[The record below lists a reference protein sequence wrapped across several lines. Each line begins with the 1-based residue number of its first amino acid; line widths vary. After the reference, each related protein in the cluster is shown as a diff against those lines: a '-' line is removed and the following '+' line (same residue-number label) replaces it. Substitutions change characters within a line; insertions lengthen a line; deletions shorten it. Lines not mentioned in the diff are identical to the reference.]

1 MSATALSEAF
11 ITPLLGGLTLG
22 VAAMWLLFSLG
33 RVAGIS
39 GILWGVMAGPDRHW
53 RVFFL
58 MGLLMGG
65 VVIHAVLGMPV
76 PAQSSTP
83 LPLVVFSGLLVGFG
97 TRMGGGCTSGHG
109 VCGIGRQSL
118 RSIAATATFMVTGV
132 LTVFMIRHIVE
143 GAL

>member
-58 MGLLMGG
+58 MGLLIGG

>member
-65 VVIHAVLGMPV
+65 VVIHAVWGMAV
-76 PAQSSTP
+76 PARCSTP
-83 LPLVVFSGLLVGFG
+83 RPLVVFGGLLVGFG

-118 RSIAATATFMVTGV
+118 RSIVATATFMVTGV

>member
-1 MSATALSEAF
+1 MSATALPEAF
-11 ITPLLGGLTLG
+11 ITPLLGGVTLG
-22 VAAMWLLFSLG
+22 VAAMWLLLSLG

-39 GILWGVMAGPDRHW
+39 GILWGVMAEPDRHW

-58 MGLLMGG
+58 MGLLLGG
-65 VVIHAVLGMPV
+65 VVVHAVLGMPV

-118 RSIAATATFMVTGV
+118 RSIVATATFMVTGV
-132 LTVFMIRHIVE
+132 LTVFIIRHIVE
-143 GAL
+143 AAV

>member
-1 MSATALSEAF
+1 MGATALPEAF

-22 VAAMWLLFSLG
+22 AAAMWLLFSLG

-39 GILWGVMAGPDRHW
+39 GILWGGMAGPDRHW

-76 PAQSSTP
+76 PAKSSTP

-118 RSIAATATFMVTGV
+118 RSIVATATFMVTGV

>member
-39 GILWGVMAGPDRHW
+39 GILWGVMAGPDRPW

-109 VCGIGRQSL
+109 VCGLGRQSL

>member
-1 MSATALSEAF
+1 MSATALPEAF

-39 GILWGVMAGPDRHW
+39 SILWGVMAEPDRHW

-65 VVIHAVLGMPV
+65 VVVHAVLGMPV

-118 RSIAATATFMVTGV
+118 RSIVATATFMVTGV
-132 LTVFMIRHIVE
+132 LTVFMIQHILG
-143 GAL
+143 GAV

>member
-1 MSATALSEAF
+1 MSATALPEAF
-11 ITPLLGGLTLG
+11 ITPLLGGVTLG
-22 VAAMWLLFSLG
+22 GAAMWLLFFLG

-39 GILWGVMAGPDRHW
+39 GILWGVMAEPDRHW

-65 VVIHAVLGMPV
+65 VVVHVVLGMPV
-76 PAQSSTP
+76 PAQSSTQ

-118 RSIAATATFMVTGV
+118 RSIVATATFMVTGV
-132 LTVFMIRHIVE
+132 LTVFIIRHIFEAAV
-143 GAL
+143 

>member
-65 VVIHAVLGMPV
+65 VVIHAVLDMPV

-118 RSIAATATFMVTGV
+118 RSIVATATFMVTGV

>member
-58 MGLLMGG
+58 MGLLIGG

-83 LPLVVFSGLLVGFG
+83 LPLVVRSGLLVGFG

-118 RSIAATATFMVTGV
+118 RSIVATATFMVTGV

>member
-22 VAAMWLLFSLG
+22 AAAMWLLFSLG

-118 RSIAATATFMVTGV
+118 RSIVATATFMVTGV

>member
-1 MSATALSEAF
+1 MSATALPEAF

-39 GILWGVMAGPDRHW
+39 GILWGVMAEPDRHW

-65 VVIHAVLGMPV
+65 VVVHAVLGMPV
-76 PAQSSTP
+76 PAQSSTQ

-118 RSIAATATFMVTGV
+118 RSIVATATFMVTGV
-132 LTVFMIRHIVE
+132 LTVFIIRHIFEAAV
-143 GAL
+143 

>member
-1 MSATALSEAF
+1 MSATALPEAF
-11 ITPLLGGLTLG
+11 ITPLLGGLTVG

-39 GILWGVMAGPDRHW
+39 GILWGVMAEPDRHW

-65 VVIHAVLGMPV
+65 VVVHAVLGMPV

-118 RSIAATATFMVTGV
+118 RSIVATATFMVTGV
-132 LTVFMIRHIVE
+132 LTVFIIRHIFEAAV
-143 GAL
+143 

>member
-1 MSATALSEAF
+1 MSATALPEAF
-11 ITPLLGGLTLG
+11 ITPLLGGLTVG

-39 GILWGVMAGPDRHW
+39 GILWGVMAEPDRHW

-65 VVIHAVLGMPV
+65 VVVHAVLGMPV

-118 RSIAATATFMVTGV
+118 RSIVATATFMVTGV
-132 LTVFMIRHIVE
+132 LTVFIIRHIVE
-143 GAL
+143 AAV

>member
-1 MSATALSEAF
+1 
-11 ITPLLGGLTLG
+11 
-22 VAAMWLLFSLG
+22 MWLLFFLG

-39 GILWGVMAGPDRHW
+39 GILWGVMAEPDRHW

-58 MGLLMGG
+58 MGLLLGG
-65 VVIHAVLGMPV
+65 VVVHAVLGMPV

-118 RSIAATATFMVTGV
+118 RSIVATATFMVTGV
-132 LTVFMIRHIVE
+132 LTVFIIRHIVE
-143 GAL
+143 AAV

>member
-58 MGLLMGG
+58 MGLLLGG
-65 VVIHAVLGMPV
+65 VVIHTVLGMPV

-118 RSIAATATFMVTGV
+118 RSIVATATFMVTGV